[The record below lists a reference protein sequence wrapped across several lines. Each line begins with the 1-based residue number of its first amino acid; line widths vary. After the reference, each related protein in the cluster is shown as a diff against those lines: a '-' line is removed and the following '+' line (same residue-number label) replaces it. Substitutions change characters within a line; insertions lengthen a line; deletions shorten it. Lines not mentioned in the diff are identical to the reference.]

1 MFLSFYVGQQLTG
14 EKTSK
19 QNAVNYL
26 DSYFGKNN
34 KRSKQDPF
42 VIMLVDELDL
52 LCTKRQNI
60 LYHLFDW
67 PNRPNSRLV
76 ILSIANTMDLPE
88 RMMMNRVSS
97 RLGLTRLTFQ
107 PYSFVQLQEI
117 VNARVQGLGLFD
129 QDGVQLIA
137 RKVAAI
143 SGDARRVLDIC
154 RRAVDVAEAQFEST
168 RLGNQGKRQITLL
181 HVNQALKDIFS
192 SEKLTAITEASE
204 QQRLLL
210 QAIVQDFRCTG
221 LEEAVFRDVYTQ
233 HVSICHF
240 SNAYAPSPSEL
251 LNIAYELFEIKL
263 ILIDKNRV
271 DMLKRIRL
279 NVSVDDVNFGLQSKS
294 D

>member
-1 MFLSFYVGQQLTG
+1 MTG
-14 EKTSK
+14 EKASK

-26 DSYFGKNN
+26 DSYFGKSK
-34 KRSKQDPF
+34 KRTKRDDF

-67 PNRPNSRLV
+67 PNRQNSRLV

-97 RLGLTRLTFQ
+97 RIGLTRLTFQ
-107 PYSFVQLQEI
+107 PYSYLQLQEI
-117 VNARVQGLGLFD
+117 VNSRVQSLSLFD
-129 QDGVQLIA
+129 HDGIQLIA

-154 RRAVDVAEAQFEST
+154 RRAVDVAEAQFEAV
-168 RLGNQGKRQITLL
+168 RPGMQCKQQVTLMN
-181 HVNQALKDIFS
+181 VNQALKDIFS

-210 QAIVQDFRCTG
+210 QSIVQDFRITG
-221 LEEAVFRDVYTQ
+221 LEEAVFRDVYT
-233 HVSICHF
+233 HHISICHF
-240 SNAYAPSPSEL
+240 SNACAPSASEL
-251 LNIAYELFEIKL
+251 LQIAYELHEIKL
-263 ILIDKNRV
+263 ILIDKNRI

-279 NVSVDDVNFGLQSKS
+279 NVSVDDINFGLQSKS

>member
-1 MFLSFYVGQQLTG
+1 LKQQLTG
-14 EKTSK
+14 ERTSK

-26 DSYFGKNN
+26 DSYFGKTTKRN
-34 KRSKQDPF
+34 KRDQF

-67 PNRPNSRLV
+67 PNRQNSRLV

-97 RLGLTRLTFQ
+97 RIGLTRLTFQ
-107 PYSFVQLQEI
+107 PYSYTQLQEI
-117 VNARVQGLGLFD
+117 VNARVQCLALFD

-154 RRAVDVAEAQFEST
+154 RRAVDVAETQFEAI
-168 RLGNQGKRQITLL
+168 RPGMQCKQQVTLL
-181 HVNQALKDIFS
+181 NVNQALKDIFS
-192 SEKLTAITEASE
+192 SEKLTAITQASE

-210 QAIVQDFRCTG
+210 QAIVQDFRITG
-221 LEEAVFRDVYTQ
+221 LEEAVFRDVYAH
-233 HVSICHF
+233 HVSISHF
-240 SNAYAPSPSEL
+240 SNALAPSPSEL
-251 LNIAYELFEIKL
+251 LQIAYELHEIKL

-279 NVSVDDVNFGLQSKS
+279 NVSVDDINFGLQSKA